1 MAFDSHRFAVKS
13 IDAAVYAVV
22 LTGVVFVVGALVSA
36 AAGGGLPGAKWFM
49 FFVGFAMFGYA
60 SLKLRP
66 KAAWRNGG
74 RADGADGGLF
84 SGSDEPVGIERAVG
98 DALDAV
104 LPPTLRPTSDERP
117 SSGTKLFLGSVCIL
131 VASFLMEFAFG
142 INY

>member
-1 MAFDSHRFAVKS
+1 MAFDSHRFVVKA

-66 KAAWRNGG
+66 KAAWKS
-74 RADGADGGLF
+74 GADGGLF

-131 VASFLMEFAFG
+131 AASFLMEFAFG